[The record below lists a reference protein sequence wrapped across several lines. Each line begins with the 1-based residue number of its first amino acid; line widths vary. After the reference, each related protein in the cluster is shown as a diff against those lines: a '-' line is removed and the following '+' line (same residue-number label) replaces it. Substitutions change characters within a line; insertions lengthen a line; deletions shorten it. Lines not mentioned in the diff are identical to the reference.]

1 MFVKAAVTKQGQF
14 SASKMSRGKDQKE
27 NNKARN
33 EAKYIMLNKI
43 VPCDIFIL
51 YLYLLFIII
60 VQIKIFDKYKNLN
73 DVMASK
79 FSPALFGH
87 L

>member
-1 MFVKAAVTKQGQF
+1 MFVKAAVAKHGQF

-33 EAKYIMLNKI
+33 EAKYLMINKI

-51 YLYLLFIII
+51 YFQSRDLSIEGL
-60 VQIKIFDKYKNLN
+60 KD
-73 DVMASK
+73 S
-79 FSPALFGH
+79 
-87 L
+87 

>member
-1 MFVKAAVTKQGQF
+1 MFVKAAVAKQGQF

-43 VPCDIFIL
+43 VPCDIFIS
-51 YLYLLFIII
+51 YLLLFIII
-60 VQIKIFDKYKNLN
+60 VEGKILEKYKNLN
-73 DVMASK
+73 DDMASK
-79 FSPALFGH
+79 CSPALFKH